1 MANIDRLVFRV
12 DNGYFGIDTERN
24 RKGYSSESL
33 LEDYICLLK
42 NIDNDVSWKFEIDYI
57 SQTLSIPKIF
67 EHFEI
72 RLVDSDELKN
82 LSFPENLNN
91 KLFVRPEKCFQ
102 PERGYTSLKDKNFP
116 YFKTYLFA
124 PNITELNTN
133 YGFSHNLDY
142 LYEYKKKTS
151 ENSRIT
157 VAYTYVQF
165 EIKCIKKFEN
175 IEVGETKKSN
185 VLKYFFHYGQS
196 EFTLKPKFI
205 SKDNRTNEI
214 THEFSFYYNDIKI
227 NEERELYI
235 DQVEV
240 PKTNITFVEKFDA
253 NNPLNGTNN
262 IFPDFKYF
270 YNFKIYSPIQFKLFK
285 VSVCNINDK
294 FQFMSTNDSTKN
306 QLSSIK
312 YSYNETIIGKNY
324 VRHHFTYPEQYAIKC
339 DEIVRGSEYLKKF
352 EFDEDSKKF
361 KFVYK
366 LIDKNKYI
374 TDIEDKIIFP
384 FTFIFSNPYST
395 SLINFHPDG
404 GNTNQYLS
412 DICVYKRQILIR
424 EFSKYDFDY
433 TTRDIRETSSNY
445 YLTGKDPSS
454 KFVFDLF
461 FSEETINKVKNLNAF
476 EITNPRGNLNDE
488 ISHILSN
495 NNLNSNQSLYIR
507 DFINN
512 ITLDNFERKLRENK
526 YFIVGYYYL
535 TDSNYD
541 FYRINNSASVLFK
554 FDTREYIK
562 YHKVWRKINNPE
574 IKKILYTED
583 GELKSKIEI
592 KLDNTKNNI
601 LILK

>member
-1 MANIDRLVFRV
+1 MANIDRLVFKV
-12 DNGYFGIDTERN
+12 YNNYFGIDSEQN
-24 RKGYSSESL
+24 RKQYSSESL
-33 LEDYICLLK
+33 LEDYVCLLYGVDR
-42 NIDNDVSWKFEIDYI
+42 NVSWNFEISYQG
-57 SQTLSIPKIF
+57 QTLSIPKIF

-72 RLVDSDELKN
+72 KLVDSDELKN

-102 PERGYTSLKDKNFP
+102 PEQGYTTLKDKNFP

-124 PNITELNTN
+124 PRIEELNTN
-133 YGFSHNLDY
+133 YGFNYNSNY

-151 ENSRIT
+151 ENNRIT
-157 VAYTYVQF
+157 VAYTYIQF

-185 VLKYFFHYGQS
+185 ILKYFFRYLLS
-196 EFTLKPKFI
+196 EFDLKPKFI
-205 SKDNRTNEI
+205 SKDNRTNEVSY
-214 THEFSFYYNDIKI
+214 EFSFYYNDIKI

-235 DQVEV
+235 EQVEV
-240 PKTNITFVEKFDA
+240 PKTSIIFDEKFDA
-253 NNPLNGTNN
+253 NNPLNGANN

-270 YNFKIYSPIQFKLFK
+270 YNFKIYSPIKFKFFR

-294 FQFMSTNDSTKN
+294 FQFMTTRDTTKN
-306 QLSSIK
+306 QLDYIK
-312 YSYNETIIGKNY
+312 YGNNNTIIGKNY
-324 VRHHFTYPEQYAIKC
+324 AHHHFTYPERYAIKC

-352 EFDEDSKKF
+352 EYDEDSKKF

-384 FTFIFSNPYST
+384 FTFIFSRPYGPI
-395 SLINFHPDG
+395 INFYPNG
-404 GNTNQYLS
+404 GNPSTIRS
-412 DICVYKRQILIR
+412 DIFRYVRKILIK

-433 TTRDIRETSSNY
+433 TTKDIRETSSNY

-461 FSEETINKVKNLNAF
+461 FSNETIEKVKNLNAF

-488 ISHILSN
+488 ISRILSN

-507 DFINN
+507 DFIDS
-512 ITLDNFERKLRENK
+512 ITLDNYERKLRENK
-526 YFIVGYYYL
+526 YFLVGDYL
-535 TDSNYD
+535 LDTNYE
-541 FYRINNSASVLFK
+541 FYEFNNSTSVLFK